1 MFLYMPQEKL
11 SPIEFET
18 CDLSYAVAVIICFLR
33 WASSGFLFT
42 FVLQNK
48 KGSSFLCVK
57 RENNDV
63 IQSLAIFS
71 LSLFIKNNMLS
82 LRCHWIHSLKIVK
95 LPSHP
100 SSNDPILLCQYWLFN
115 VTRFDYFL
123 SIKRNIRS
131 KVRPF
136 MVFPPPP
143 KVFAFIRLSVLPV
156 CQVELF
162 RNAFIEKTK
171 RFFLFSCT

>member
-1 MFLYMPQEKL
+1 MRFVIRSCSHHMLFKMSKLWLFVYFCVAKQKGFELPLCKERKQWCNTKL
-11 SPIEFET
+11 SH
-18 CDLSYAVAVIICFLR
+18 FL
-33 WASSGFLFT
+33 
-42 FVLQNK
+42 
-48 KGSSFLCVK
+48 
-57 RENNDV
+57 
-63 IQSLAIFS
+63 S

-82 LRCHWIHSLKIVK
+82 LRCHWIHFLKIVK

-136 MVFPPPP
+136 MVFPPP
-143 KVFAFIRLSVLPV
+143 KMFAFIRLSVLPV

-171 RFFLFSCT
+171 RFFFLFSCT